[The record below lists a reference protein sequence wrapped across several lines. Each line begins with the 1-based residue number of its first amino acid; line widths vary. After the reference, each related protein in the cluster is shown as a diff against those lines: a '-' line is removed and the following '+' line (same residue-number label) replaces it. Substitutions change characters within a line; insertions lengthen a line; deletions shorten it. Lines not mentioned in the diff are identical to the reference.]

1 MDPPEANT
9 LPSKTGGGD
18 RNSLPGWEDHSMEER
33 RNWAPGAMAI
43 QRITADK
50 GSGEREK
57 ENTKEGRLRQ

>member
-1 MDPPEANT
+1 
-9 LPSKTGGGD
+9 
-18 RNSLPGWEDHSMEER
+18 MEER